1 MMSRV
6 VVINGLPGV
15 GKTSLANR
23 IAQSL
28 GWPLL
33 TKDMIKET
41 LFESIGWGDRPWS
54 RKLSAASMDLLF
66 LWLHREALAGRDVV
80 IEGNFETQRDTER
93 FLRAVQQ
100 TPTRWVQVLV
110 VCDGDVLLAR
120 HRARGLSGK
129 RHPGHH
135 EGALLDELQDVLKQG
150 ENAPLTLPGLC
161 IKVDTTDFQLVQ
173 PDQIAEQVIQAFAS
187 EQPV

>member
-6 VVINGLPGV
+6 VVVNGLPGV
-15 GKTSLANR
+15 GKTSLASR
-23 IAQSL
+23 IAHGL

-33 TKDMIKET
+33 TKDMIKES
-41 LFESIGWGDRPWS
+41 LFDSIGWGDRPWS

-66 LWLHREALAGRDVV
+66 LWLQREALAGRDVV
-80 IEGNFETQRDTER
+80 IEGNFETARDTER
-93 FLRAVQQ
+93 FVRAMHQ

-120 HRARGLSGK
+120 HRARGLSGR

-135 EGALLDELQDVLKQG
+135 EGALLNELQPLLQQG
-150 ENAPLTLPGLC
+150 HIAPLALPGRC
-161 IKVDTTDFQLVQ
+161 ITVDTTDFLTVQ
-173 PDQIAEQVIQAFAS
+173 PEQILENVRAALAE
-187 EQPV
+187 

>member
-41 LFESIGWGDRPWS
+41 LFDSIGWGDRPWS

-93 FLRAVQQ
+93 FLRAVQH
-100 TPTRWVQVLV
+100 TPTHWVQVLV
-110 VCDGDVLLAR
+110 GCDGDVLLAR
-120 HRARGLSGK
+120 HRARGLAGK

-135 EGALLDELQDVLKQG
+135 EGALLDELHALLQQG
-150 ENAPLTLPGLC
+150 EIAPLELPGVCL
-161 IKVDTTDFQLVQ
+161 KVDTTDFQLVQ
-173 PDQIAEQVIQAFAS
+173 PDQIVERVLQAFAS
-187 EQPV
+187 GQPA

>member
-1 MMSRV
+1 MKSRV
-6 VVINGLPGV
+6 VVVNGLPGV
-15 GKTSLANR
+15 GKTSLASK
-23 IAQSL
+23 IAQQL

-33 TKDMIKET
+33 TKDMIKES

-66 LWLHREALAGRDVV
+66 LWLQREALAGRDVV
-80 IEGNFETQRDTER
+80 IEGNFDCERDTQR

-100 TPTRWVQVLV
+100 TTTQWVQVLV

-135 EGALLDELQDVLKQG
+135 EGALLQELQSQLHVG
-150 ENAPLTLPGLC
+150 RIPPLALPGACLT
-161 IKVDTTDFQLVQ
+161 VDTTDYLLVN
-173 PDQIAEQVIQAFAS
+173 PNHVVHDILCLLEK
-187 EQPV
+187 

>member
-6 VVINGLPGV
+6 VVVNGLPGV
-15 GKTSLANR
+15 GKTSLASR
-23 IAQSL
+23 IAQNL

-33 TKDMIKET
+33 TKDMIKEA
-41 LFESIGWGDRPWS
+41 LFDSIGWGDRPWS

-66 LWLHREALAGRDVV
+66 LWLQREALAGRDVV
-80 IEGNFETQRDTER
+80 IEGNFDTTRDTER
-93 FLRAVQQ
+93 FLRAMHS

-110 VCDGDVLLAR
+110 VCDGEVLLAR

-135 EGALLDELQDVLKQG
+135 EAALFDELKPTLLQG
-150 ENAPLTLPGLC
+150 HTPPLALPGVCLT
-161 IKVDTTDFQLVQ
+161 VDTTDFLLVQ
-173 PDQIAEQVIQAFAS
+173 PEQIIANVRAALADA
-187 EQPV
+187 